1 MVLRR
6 GASHLPA
13 QGTRRRGG
21 RSGPGPSRPDPAG
34 PGRPSPPPPR
44 PEPAW
49 DPAPRAHG
57 RPRKPAPG
65 QVQKSRAEASLS
77 ETERRPRP
85 AGPGP
90 PLPRRPRR
98 AGSALGRRGLGEEQQ
113 RTARGSKATG
123 GPAATARFARQ
134 RPSWTRH
141 FPAGLEPLR
150 PAGSAAPATPA
161 RKRFLF
167 CFFSPPPK
175 QKRRKKRTVS
185 NRYNSVNKNVT
196 FSPFLSILC
205 VLRCSSGLAV
215 SYPFQ
220 RICFQIVSWTQPEHI
235 FGEMSDKIF

>member
-34 PGRPSPPPPR
+34 PGRPSPPQPR

-167 CFFSPPPK
+167 CFFSPPPFPFLPRGSFRLLSAFGGK
-175 QKRRKKRTVS
+175 KKKKR
-185 NRYNSVNKNVT
+185 NLRA
-196 FSPFLSILC
+196 FLFHPSHLLLTL
-205 VLRCSSGLAV
+205 V
-215 SYPFQ
+215 
-220 RICFQIVSWTQPEHI
+220 
-235 FGEMSDKIF
+235 FGELAPNSHKFPPKTSRFNYREEKCRGKK